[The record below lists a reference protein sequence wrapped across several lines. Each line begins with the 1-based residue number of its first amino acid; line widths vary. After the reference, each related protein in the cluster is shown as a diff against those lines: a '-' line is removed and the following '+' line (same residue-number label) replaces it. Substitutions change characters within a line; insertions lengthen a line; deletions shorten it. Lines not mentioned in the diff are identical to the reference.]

1 MKTKTA
7 AWEKIA
13 LVLIVIGA
21 VLFTV
26 FPFYWITNASFQDER
41 VLYNINDIRWLPDLT
56 YWHNYIDIFQK
67 KAFLK
72 YLVNSFFVASLSM
85 LIALM
90 VSSIAAFALARLK
103 FPGSKI
109 ILYLVLGISMFP
121 AMVIISP
128 LYFMIQKLNL
138 MNTYMALIFPYIAFT
153 LPFSLWNLTTFFRKL
168 PKELDE
174 SADVDGAT
182 PFQTFY
188 KILLPLVAPGM
199 FTTAILVFIFA
210 WNEFLYAVTFISKD
224 ALKTM
229 PVAIVGLPSDYD
241 VPWGQISAASFIST
255 FPLVILV
262 LIFQR
267 RIISGLTSGAVK
279 G

>member
-1 MKTKTA
+1 MKTNRWDKPVLLIIVA
-7 AWEKIA
+7 A
-13 LVLIVIGA
+13 A

-26 FPFYWITNASFQDER
+26 FPFYWISNASFHNER
-41 VLYNINDIRWLPDLT
+41 VLYNVKDIQWFPDFT
-56 YWHNYIDIFQK
+56 YWVNYIDLFQYK
-67 KAFLK
+67 NFLQ
-72 YLVNSFFVASLSM
+72 YLLNSFFVASLSM
-85 LIALM
+85 VIALI
-90 VSSIAAFALARLK
+90 VSSIASYALARIK

-109 ILYLVLGISMFP
+109 LLYLVLGISMFP

-128 LYFMIQKLNL
+128 LYFLMQKFGL
-138 MNTYMALIFPYIAFT
+138 MNTYAALIFPYIAFT

-174 SADVDGAT
+174 SAEVDGAT
-182 PFQTFY
+182 PFITFY

-210 WNEFLYAVTFISKD
+210 WNEFLYAVTFISDD

-255 FPLVILV
+255 IPLVVLV
-262 LIFQR
+262 LIFQK